1 MEKLFCLQF
10 FAEGSAEGGAPA
22 ANNSGL
28 TGDFKADFATH
39 VLKQPSAGTA
49 AVSRRA
55 NQTEAPAPVQET
67 AEPQAPAA
75 GEQNNAAEQ
84 QRDLDKEFEELIKG
98 EYKQPYNKRS
108 QRMINERF
116 KQNKQAEA
124 VQSEYEDML
133 SPLYDK
139 YGVKKGDRAA
149 LKAAIEADD
158 SYLAE
163 EAARRHVTKEQVR
176 VERQLAKVT
185 QQQQAEELR
194 QQQQEA
200 NTRQWNKWMQ
210 EAAEVSEKYP
220 GFDLRGEIM
229 NNQPFAE
236 MLDKGL
242 SVKQAYESVHF
253 DEITQKL
260 TQTAVQDAAA
270 RTARS
275 IAANGNRAVEGA
287 LGVQPGVAT
296 KQSVQDLTG
305 RQIEDILKRVG
316 RGEKITF

>member
-10 FAEGSAEGGAPA
+10 FAEGGAEGGAPA

-28 TGDFKADFATH
+28 TGDFEADFAKYVT
-39 VLKQPSAGTA
+39 KTSAGTA

-55 NQTEAPAPVQET
+55 NQTEAPAPVQEKT
-67 AEPQAPAA
+67 EPQAPAA
-75 GEQNNAAEQ
+75 GEQTSPAENS
-84 QRDLDKEFEELIKG
+84 RNFDTEFEDMIKG
-98 EYKQPYNKRS
+98 DYKQAFQKKT
-108 QRMINERF
+108 QAIINERF
-116 KQNKQAEA
+116 KQNKHAEA

-133 SPLYDK
+133 GPVYDK
-139 YGVKKGDRAA
+139 YGVKKGDRSA

-185 QQQQAEELR
+185 QQQQADKLR
-194 QQQQEA
+194 QQQQAA
-200 NTRQWNKWMQ
+200 NTQKWNEWSQ

-236 MLDKGL
+236 LLDKGI

-253 DEITQKL
+253 DEIMQKL

>member
-10 FAEGSAEGGAPA
+10 FAEGGAEGGAPA

-28 TGDFKADFATH
+28 TGVFEADFATH
-39 VLKQPSAGTA
+39 VLKNPAGTA

-55 NQTEAPAPVQET
+55 NQTEAPAPVQEKT
-67 AEPQAPAA
+67 EPQAPAA

-139 YGVKKGDRAA
+139 YGVKKGDRTA

-260 TQTAVQDAAA
+260 TQAAVQDAAA

-305 RQIEDILKRVG
+305 RQIDDIIKRVE

>member
-10 FAEGSAEGGAPA
+10 FAEGGAEGGAPA

-39 VLKQPSAGTA
+39 VLKNSAGTA

-75 GEQNNAAEQ
+75 GEQPKAEEQ
-84 QRDLDKEFEELIKG
+84 SEEDLDREFEGLIKG
-98 EYKQPYNKRS
+98 KYKQPYNKRS
-108 QRMINERF
+108 QRMVNERF

-133 SPLYDK
+133 APVYDK

-158 SYLAE
+158 SFLAE

-185 QQQQAEELR
+185 QQQQADSLR

-229 NNQPFAE
+229 NNEQFAAL
-236 MLDKGL
+236 LDKGL

-253 DEITQKL
+253 DEIMQKL

-287 LGVQPGVAT
+287 LGAQPGVAT

>member
-10 FAEGSAEGGAPA
+10 FAEGGAEGGAPA

-39 VLKQPSAGTA
+39 VLKNPAGTA

-55 NQTEAPAPVQET
+55 NQTEDPAPVQET

-75 GEQNNAAEQ
+75 GEQNKANEQ

-124 VQSEYEDML
+124 VEAEYEDML
-133 SPLYDK
+133 GVIYDH
-139 YGVKKGDRAA
+139 YGVKKGDKQALRAA
-149 LKAAIEADD
+149 IDADD
-158 SYLAE
+158 SYYAA
-163 EAARRHVTKEQVR
+163 EAARRHVTKEQVKA
-176 VERQLAKVT
+176 ERSLAKVNE
-185 QQQQAEELR
+185 QRRNEEAARRQQQANAQKWNEWT
-194 QQQQEA
+194 QQ
-200 NTRQWNKWMQ
+200 
-210 EAAEVSEKYP
+210 AAEVAGVYP
-220 GFDLRGEIM
+220 GFDLQSEIL
-229 NNQPFAE
+229 NNEQFAQ

-253 DEITQKL
+253 DEIMQKL

-287 LGVQPGVAT
+287 LGAQPGVAT

-305 RQIEDILKRVG
+305 RQIEDIIKRVG

>member
-10 FAEGSAEGGAPA
+10 FAEGGAEGGAPA

-55 NQTEAPAPVQET
+55 NQTEAPAPVQEKT
-67 AEPQAPAA
+67 EPQAPAA

-124 VQSEYEDML
+124 VEAEYEDML
-133 SPLYDK
+133 GVIYDH
-139 YGVKKGDRAA
+139 YGVKKGDKQALRAA
-149 LKAAIEADD
+149 IDADD
-158 SYLAE
+158 SYYAA
-163 EAARRHVTKEQVR
+163 EAARRHVTKEQVKA
-176 VERQLAKVT
+176 ERSLAKVNE
-185 QQQQAEELR
+185 QRRNEEAARRQQQANAQKWNEWT
-194 QQQQEA
+194 QQ
-200 NTRQWNKWMQ
+200 
-210 EAAEVSEKYP
+210 AAEVAGVYP
-220 GFDLRGEIM
+220 GFDLRNEIL
-229 NNQPFAE
+229 NNEQFAAL
-236 MLDKGL
+236 LDKGL
-242 SVKQAYESVHF
+242 GVRQAYESVHF
-253 DEITQKL
+253 DEIMQKL

>member
-39 VLKQPSAGTA
+39 VLKNPAGTA

-55 NQTEAPAPVQET
+55 NQTEDPAPVQEKT
-67 AEPQAPAA
+67 EPQAPAA
-75 GEQNNAAEQ
+75 GEQPKAEEQ
-84 QRDLDKEFEELIKG
+84 PKDFDKEFDELIKG
-98 EYKQPYNKRS
+98 DYKTAFQKKT
-108 QRMINERF
+108 QAIINERF
-116 KQNKQAEA
+116 KQNKQAET

-139 YGVKKGDRAA
+139 YGVKKGDRTA

-185 QQQQAEELR
+185 QQQQADRLR

-200 NTRQWNKWMQ
+200 NTRKWNAWQ
-210 EAAEVSEKYP
+210 SEAAEVAKTYP
-220 GFDLRGEIM
+220 GFDLQSEIL
-229 NNQPFAE
+229 NNEQFAQ

-253 DEITQKL
+253 DEIMQKL

-287 LGVQPGVAT
+287 LGAQPGVAT